1 MTFKFI
7 YIILMCLLAS
17 LISSLTDVPFYKIFL
32 CQMLAVGIIVVSQS
46 QKEDQMAAD
55 LQTISKWYDRGKSE
69 NYRYM
74 IVVCDTFDY
83 SDYPIYTTEANYSQE
98 YSRAS
103 SQGRIMEVYDLAG
116 DKLKQLRE
124 PFANSVPK

>member
-1 MTFKFI
+1 
-7 YIILMCLLAS
+7 
-17 LISSLTDVPFYKIFL
+17 
-32 CQMLAVGIIVVSQS
+32 MLAVGIIVVSQS
-46 QKEDQMAAD
+46 QKEDQMAAN
-55 LQTISKWYDRGKSE
+55 LKTITNWYDRGKAE

-98 YSRAS
+98 YARAS

-116 DKLKQLRE
+116 DKMKQLSE
-124 PFANSVPK
+124 PRANSGPK